1 MAKCFNPYYRKLL
14 PRSKVT
20 PLTERQ
26 LKMIAGMDAARKG
39 KVITA
44 LTKYLDEDN
53 VQALE
58 TFAGAAPQRWATM
71 MKFGTTMNEQ
81 EKFALDQLSKMR
93 EGMTPEMADDASAIA
108 DTIFRTFKRGD
119 VLSQGEREFLTW
131 FAHKSIQERPVI
143 MEQLRSALELGDKDL
158 ISLYASKYMEYAT
171 TMSVVAADKRAASI
185 TLNSYKRLN
194 KILKSGNG
202 KIDRLFDNGAC

>member
-1 MAKCFNPYYRKLL
+1 MAKCYTPYYRNLL
-14 PRSKVT
+14 PKSKIT

-26 LKMIAGMDAARKG
+26 LKMISGMDAARKG
-39 KVITA
+39 KVVSA

-53 VQALE
+53 VKALE
-58 TFAGAAPQRWATM
+58 TFAGTAPQRWAALN
-71 MKFGTTMNEQ
+71 KFGATVSEQ
-81 EKFALDQLSKMR
+81 EQFAVDQLNKMR
-93 EGMTPEMADDASAIA
+93 EGMTPEMAADASAIA
-108 DTIFRTFKRGD
+108 DQIFKTFKRGD
-119 VLSQGEREFLTW
+119 VLNQGEREFLTW
-131 FAHKSIQERPVI
+131 FANKSIQERPVV
-143 MEQLRSALELGDKDL
+143 MEQLRSALELGDKEL
-158 ISLYASKYMEYAT
+158 ISLYANKFMEYAT